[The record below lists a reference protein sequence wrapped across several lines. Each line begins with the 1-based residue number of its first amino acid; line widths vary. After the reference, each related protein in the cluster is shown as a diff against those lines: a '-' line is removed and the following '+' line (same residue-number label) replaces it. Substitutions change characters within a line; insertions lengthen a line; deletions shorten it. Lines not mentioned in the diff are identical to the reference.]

1 MLVAVGLKKSDKKKR
16 PPVRVNHQIDI
27 YLIHTYSLS
36 LFLFNFNQKKKV
48 AAITRLSATYQLLI
62 FHFNDLLRYHF
73 T

>member
-36 LFLFNFNQKKKV
+36 LFLFNFNQKKKGSCDHETV
-48 AAITRLSATYQLLI
+48 SYLSIIDFPLQRPA
-62 FHFNDLLRYHF
+62 
-73 T
+73 